1 MEVEAYG
8 GKDDPGSHGSRG
20 KTKRN
25 EVMFGPA
32 GRLYVYFT
40 YGMHWCANV
49 VCGEEGVCGA
59 VLLRALEP
67 LWGLDQMWQARP
79 AAKKPT
85 DLCSGPAK
93 LTQALGIAKQYNG
106 CELRSDADG
115 LSSQATPS
123 PSPVFILDDG
133 TSPPVSPVV
142 SSRIGISVGQ
152 DKPWR
157 WHVPDNPHVSR

>member
-1 MEVEAYG
+1 
-8 GKDDPGSHGSRG
+8 
-20 KTKRN
+20 
-25 EVMFGPA
+25 
-32 GRLYVYFT
+32 
-40 YGMHWCANV
+40 MHWCANV

-85 DLCSGPAK
+85 DLCNGPAK

-123 PSPVFILDDG
+123 PSPVFILTTALHRQPDLWLVRG
-133 TSPPVSPVV
+133 LESPLARTSH
-142 SSRIGISVGQ
+142 GVGMCQ
-152 DKPWR
+152 TTPR
-157 WHVPDNPHVSR
+157 FQVGF